1 MITQLKVLICMIA
14 LSACKIGFS
23 QAKKPTLM
31 VVPSDAWCINQG
43 YYMDFDD
50 QGSSVRIPD
59 YKKAF
64 QENTEVN
71 QLISQINGM
80 MAERGFPLKN
90 MESVIRSLQMDAA
103 EDNMRSSKSS
113 GSDIKESPIDALKKV
128 AKADIIIQL
137 TWSLNKLGPK
147 KSVNFNLQ
155 GLDAY
160 TNKQIATA
168 TGTGAPSFSAELP
181 VLLSEAAI
189 AHMDNFTAGLQ
200 SHFDDMFTNGREI
213 IVRIQTWE
221 DWNEDLESEFNGE
234 ELGYLIEDWLADNTV
249 KGRFSTTDM
258 TESMALFEQ
267 VRIPVLNDAGRAI
280 DARRYIRDLSKYL
293 KNAPYNIPNKIVMK
307 GLGRA
312 TLILG
317 GK

>member
-1 MITQLKVLICMIA
+1 MIKQLKLLICLA
-14 LSACKIGFS
+14 LTLSSCNLFS

-31 VVPSDAWCINQG
+31 VVPSDVWCIERGYYLTFNNQG
-43 YYMDFDD
+43 TPI
-50 QGSSVRIPD
+50 RIPD
-59 YKKAF
+59 YKRAF
-64 QENTEVN
+64 QENSQVN
-71 QLISQINGM
+71 QVISQINGL

-90 MESVIRSLQMDAA
+90 METVIRSLQMDSA
-103 EDNMRSSKSS
+103 EDNMRSSKTS
-113 GSDIKESPIDALKKV
+113 GSNINESSIDALKKV

-137 TWSLNKLGPK
+137 TWSLNKVGPK

-168 TGTGAPSFSAELP
+168 NGTGAPSFSAELP
-181 VLLSEAAI
+181 VLLSEAVI

-200 SHFDDMFTNGREI
+200 DHFDDMFINGREI

-234 ELGYLIEDWLADNTV
+234 ELGYLIEDWLTDNTV

-267 VRIPVLNDAGRAI
+267 VRIPVLNNSGRAI
-280 DARRYIRDLSKYL
+280 DARRYLRDLSKYL
-293 KNAPYNIPNKIVMK
+293 SNSPYNIPNKLVMK

>member
-1 MITQLKVLICMIA
+1 MIKQIRVFISIAITLIGSSI
-14 LSACKIGFS
+14 FS

-31 VVPSDAWCINQG
+31 IVPSDAWCINQG
-43 YYMDFDD
+43 YYIDFEN
-50 QGSSVRIPD
+50 QGSIIRVPD
-59 YKKAF
+59 YKKVF
-64 QENTEVN
+64 QQNIEVN
-71 QLISQINGM
+71 QVISQINGL

-90 MESVIRSLQMDAA
+90 MESVIRSLQMNSA
-103 EDNMRSSKSS
+103 EDNMRSSKTS
-113 GSDIKESPIDALKKV
+113 GSEVRESPVDALKKV

-137 TWSLNKLGPK
+137 TWSLNKVGPK

-181 VLLSEAAI
+181 VLLSEAVI
-189 AHMDNFTAGLQ
+189 AHMDNFTASLQ
-200 SHFDDMFTNGREI
+200 DHFDDMFANGREI

-221 DWNEDLESEFNGE
+221 DWNEDLESEFSGE
-234 ELGYLIEDWLADNTV
+234 ELGYIIEDWLAENTV

-267 VRIPVLNDAGRAI
+267 VRIPLFNDSGRAI
-280 DARRYIRDLSKYL
+280 DARRYLRNLSKYL
-293 KNAPYNIPNKIVMK
+293 NNAPYRISNKLIMN